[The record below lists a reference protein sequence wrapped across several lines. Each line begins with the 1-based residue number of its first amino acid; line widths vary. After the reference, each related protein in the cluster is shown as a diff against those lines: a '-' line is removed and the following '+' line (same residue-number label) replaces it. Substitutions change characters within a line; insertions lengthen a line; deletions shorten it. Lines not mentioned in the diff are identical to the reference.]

1 MCWITLI
8 NFVARMGEINRLDE
22 PCSVITVIL
31 RPLGHAPPGLAGKA
45 GKERR
50 PRRSLPGGSRGRFG
64 SGAPW
69 RSHVPGTWQAQTS
82 VRNEGGAHT
91 LV

>member
-31 RPLGHAPPGLAGKA
+31 RPLGHAPLGWLEKQAR
-45 GKERR
+45 KEGQGEVCRVAPVEGSAQAPLGGAVFLELGRRR
-50 PRRSLPGGSRGRFG
+50 PP
-64 SGAPW
+64 
-69 RSHVPGTWQAQTS
+69 
-82 VRNEGGAHT
+82 
-91 LV
+91 